1 MMKKKSIIISAILAF
16 LPAVVL
22 AETPQRIRR
31 LLDRMPMNGQAIPAE
46 GSFTCPQLSG
56 TLQFY
61 TESES
66 DGTSQLGARL
76 FSDGIRKAYD
86 PVILGCVERLWVELL
101 LRKTADSQKA
111 LLKEY
116 GVRMVLDGYPLGSG
130 SHRNLS
136 QDLEVIN
143 SMSGLTMTTGT
154 NEIDMFIRS
163 KSGSTLHIYIPADRD
178 LLFPY
183 DKKEHE
189 ELLLSQLEHSTARYT
204 QMEPDGPE
212 CYMID
217 SLTNDVF
224 SIGDRPVFDRKFPAE
239 SMRNIL
245 MCALPAS
252 DFANIS
258 LRIQPHTYSKELGRR
273 FINVRMSDFLGYF
286 QKQGLKFY
294 SAKMENA
301 GDRYQCILVMFHP
314 TYNYLHMFSLSFTP
328 DQLFSDKAVT
338 LKSDLSTF
346 IPQHN
351 IKNLFQEK

>member
-1 MMKKKSIIISAILAF
+1 MKKKTIIISAILAF
-16 LPAVVL
+16 LPAVL
-22 AETPQRIRR
+22 HADTPQRIQR
-31 LLDRMPMNGQAIPAE
+31 LLDSMPMNGQAIPVE
-46 GSFTCPQLSG
+46 GSFACPQLGG

-66 DGTSQLGARL
+66 GGTSQLGARL
-76 FSDGIRKAYD
+76 FSDGIRSAYD
-86 PVILGCVERLWVELL
+86 PVIIRCVERLWVELL
-101 LRKTADSQKA
+101 VRKTTDSQKA

-143 SMSGLTMTTGT
+143 SITSLTMTTGT
-154 NEIDMFIRS
+154 NEIDLFMRS
-163 KSGSTLHIYIPADRD
+163 RAGSTLHIYIPADRD

-189 ELLLSQLEHSTARYT
+189 ELLLAQLEHSTARYA
-204 QMEPDGPE
+204 QMEPGGLE

-217 SLTNDVF
+217 SLTNEMFF
-224 SIGDRPVFDRKFPAE
+224 SGDQPVFDRNFPAE

-252 DFANIS
+252 DFSKIS

-273 FINVRMSDFLGYF
+273 FITVRMSDFLGYF